1 MRRICLALPTN
12 RSCLPAIS
20 ALHDEAVYAVS
31 HFDVE
36 VHLLVLDSCGPAASE
51 QHAAAVRALPATPGV
66 VAHHL
71 DEAAQRDFL
80 RRAIDESGVEKA
92 ELVLDL
98 MLPQAVSYGACTNRA
113 FLVAAALGCESVHRR
128 DSDSRYQ
135 VVAGEAGRAVAA
147 GQSVPAGSSV
157 AAGSSGPAGQAVADR
172 PVGGTS
178 PAGDTA
184 RTVFPI
190 HHELLALGRP
200 AGDVAA
206 DVTETDLDAEHAGK
220 PVSMVGSSFVG
231 EMSVDI
237 EEMRRLDPG
246 AYHDVVGLWAPFDWS
261 AEQKREFADDSFR
274 GAGTEP
280 FHYDH
285 STLTH
290 VDPMRV
296 DMCNIA
302 FHGVH
307 ESVPLLPATDTIGS
321 DYFLIHL
328 VHDATLP
335 GVLHNRNIVNF
346 YTPERRTG
354 PGFTAYQLRFAKF
367 FLSMLYLNFVY
378 DRMERAGASLLDE
391 RNQVRTDTV
400 VELLWES
407 SRLDQA
413 ENVQRLDVLDD
424 AYRRLGGKYA
434 EFADLLAGSRER
446 LLDEARRDIEEFAV
460 LTEVWPALVGG
471 ARATDLGL
479 LQRQPDRRP

>member
-36 VHLLVLDSCGPAASE
+36 VHVLVLDSCGTEESG
-51 QHAAAVRALPATPGV
+51 QHASAVRALPATPGI

-80 RRAIDESGVEKA
+80 ERAIGRAGVDKP

-98 MLPQAVSYGACTNRA
+98 MLPRALSYGACTNRA
-113 FLVAAALGCESVHRR
+113 FLLAAALGCESVHRR

-135 VVAGEAGRAVAA
+135 SVPGDA
-147 GQSVPAGSSV
+147 GQV
-157 AAGSSGPAGQAVADR
+157 A
-172 PVGGTS
+172 
-178 PAGDTA
+178 
-184 RTVFPI
+184 FPI
-190 HHELLALGRP
+190 HHELLSLGRR
-200 AGDVAA
+200 AGDAA
-206 DVTETDLDAEHAGK
+206 AAVTETDLDAQHADK
-220 PVSMVGSSFVG
+220 PVSMVGSSFIG

-237 EEMRRLDPG
+237 EEMRRLDPA
-246 AYHDVVGLWAPFDWS
+246 AYDDVVGLWAPFDWS
-261 AEQKREFADDSFR
+261 AEQKRELADDSFR

-280 FHYDH
+280 FRHDH

-335 GVLHNRNIVNF
+335 GVLHNRNIENF

-378 DRMERAGASLLDE
+378 DRMERAGASLLDD
-391 RNQVRTDTV
+391 RNRVRTGAI

-407 SRLDQA
+407 SRLDQT
-413 ENVQRLDVLDD
+413 ENVQRLDVLDRS
-424 AYRRLGGKYA
+424 YRRLGGKYA
-434 EFADLLAGSRER
+434 EFAEVLAGGRER

-460 LTEVWPALVGG
+460 LTEVWPALVRG
-471 ARATDLGL
+471 AKATDL